1 MSSIVT
7 EINLLNEEIN
17 AAHYKHYETSK
28 TGLVMPNEAPSANTI
43 YHLYSNGEFTYQKG
57 GDAYLRRSE
66 FEVKPYIIGY
76 EKLNLQLVKKMRD
89 PNLTYVILTAEECIY
104 FRKRMEDI
112 IKIFNS

>member
-66 FEVKPYIIGY
+66 FESQPYIVGY
-76 EKLNLQLVKKMRD
+76 EKLNLQLANKTSEYY
-89 PNLTYVILTAEECIY
+89 LTYVILTAEECLN
-104 FRKRMEDI
+104 FRKRMETL
-112 IKIFNS
+112 IKKI